1 MVAYCD
7 ADLAGDRT
15 DSKSTSGV
23 LICLVGP
30 RTYMPI
36 TGVSKKQTSVS
47 KSTPEAEI
55 VALDH
60 GVSKE
65 GMALATLWQHAI
77 GKGKEA
83 QPFIINVL
91 EDNES
96 ACRIVII
103 GKNPNMRYMSRTQ
116 RIDISWLNE
125 RFNDGIFRFVACP
138 SHYQGADIFTRA
150 CIDKVVWNR
159 NLHTLGMFLPGY
171 LQEYLAQPTQPCLK
185 PPAAPGLPPLRGYA
199 WNQVQNPVSIGS
211 WRGYSPSTRES

>member
-65 GMALATLWQHAI
+65 GMALATLWQRPSRSLSTCWRITKRPA
-77 GKGKEA
+77 
-83 QPFIINVL
+83 
-91 EDNES
+91 ES
-96 ACRIVII
+96 
-103 GKNPNMRYMSRTQ
+103 
-116 RIDISWLNE
+116 L
-125 RFNDGIFRFVACP
+125 
-138 SHYQGADIFTRA
+138 
-150 CIDKVVWNR
+150 
-159 NLHTLGMFLPGY
+159 
-171 LQEYLAQPTQPCLK
+171 
-185 PPAAPGLPPLRGYA
+185 
-199 WNQVQNPVSIGS
+199 
-211 WRGYSPSTRES
+211 

>member
-1 MVAYCD
+1 MGDSPEFIELVAYCD

-15 DSKSTSGV
+15 KSTSGV

-30 RTYMPI
+30 RTYTPI

-55 VALDH
+55 FALDH

-91 EDNES
+91 ENNES
-96 ACRIVII
+96 GECGSGRVVPE
-103 GKNPNMRYMSRTQ
+103 GSCG
-116 RIDISWLNE
+116 DGE
-125 RFNDGIFRFVACP
+125 R
-138 SHYQGADIFTRA
+138 
-150 CIDKVVWNR
+150 
-159 NLHTLGMFLPGY
+159 
-171 LQEYLAQPTQPCLK
+171 
-185 PPAAPGLPPLRGYA
+185 
-199 WNQVQNPVSIGS
+199 
-211 WRGYSPSTRES
+211 